1 MKIAIIGSGI
11 AGLTCALRLSDRFQ
25 VSVFEANDYLGGHT
39 ATVDV
44 VQDGTTYAIDTGFI
58 VYNERTYPHFI
69 ALLDELGLTGQ
80 PTEMSFSV
88 SNPVS
93 GLEYNGHT
101 LNTLFAQ
108 RGNLIRPSFYRFVA
122 EIVRFNRVCKR
133 YLASGDYQGLTL
145 SHLLQQEKFSPFFA
159 QHYLLPMGAA
169 IWSSSL
175 EDMRHFPLSLFLTFF
190 NHHGLLDL
198 VNRPQWMVVP
208 GGSREYVRRLA
219 ERIHDRA
226 TIHVQTPVNQVT
238 RDDAGAT
245 VHTAEQAYRFDQ
257 VIFACHSDQALAI
270 LGDSATTQERAVL
283 GALPYQANDVIL
295 HTDTRL
301 LPREKRAWASWNYQ
315 LPNSLKSSSRADMR
329 DTSPAHTR
337 RASVTYNMNILQG
350 LEAPQT
356 FCVSL
361 NPLSPIDESKVLF
374 RATYMH
380 PVLNL
385 ASHHAQQQRF
395 RINGHHRTWFCG
407 AYWYNGFHEDGVNSA
422 RDVVEQLDLQLQR
435 EAEQHTPAALEMS

>member
-1 MKIAIIGSGI
+1 MQEKLPARVRL
-11 AGLTCALRLSDRFQ
+11 LTSA
-25 VSVFEANDYLGGHT
+25 
-39 ATVDV
+39 
-44 VQDGTTYAIDTGFI
+44 
-58 VYNERTYPHFI
+58 
-69 ALLDELGLTGQ
+69 
-80 PTEMSFSV
+80 
-88 SNPVS
+88 PVS
-93 GLEYNGHT
+93 KVVRTPCGVT
-101 LNTLFAQ
+101 L
-108 RGNLIRPSFYRFVA
+108 
-122 EIVRFNRVCKR
+122 
-133 YLASGDYQGLTL
+133 
-145 SHLLQQEKFSPFFA
+145 HSP
-159 QHYLLPMGAA
+159 
-169 IWSSSL
+169 
-175 EDMRHFPLSLFLTFF
+175 
-190 NHHGLLDL
+190 HG
-198 VNRPQWMVVP
+198 
-208 GGSREYVRRLA
+208 EA
-219 ERIHDRA
+219 H
-226 TIHVQTPVNQVT
+226 
-238 RDDAGAT
+238 
-245 VHTAEQAYRFDQ
+245 FDQ
-257 VIFACHSDQALAI
+257 IIFACHSDQALAI

>member
-11 AGLTCALRLSDRFQ
+11 SGLTCALRLSERFQ
-25 VSVFEANDYLGGHT
+25 VSIFEANDYLGGHT

-44 VQDGTTYAIDTGFI
+44 VQDGIPYAIDTGFI
-58 VYNERTYPHFI
+58 VYNERTYPNFI
-69 ALLDELGLTGQ
+69 ALLDELGLIGQ

-108 RGNLIRPSFYRFVA
+108 RANLFRPAFYRFVA
-122 EIVRFNRVCKR
+122 EIARFNRVCKR
-133 YLASGDYQGLTL
+133 YLASGEHQRCGLTL

-208 GGSREYVRRLA
+208 GGSREYVRRIA
-219 ERIHDRA
+219 ERIRDRT
-226 TIHVQTPVNQVT
+226 TIHLQTPVSQVI
-238 RDDAGAT
+238 RDDSGIT
-245 VHTAEQAYRFDQ
+245 LHTAEQAYRFDQ
-257 VIFACHSDQALAI
+257 VIFACHSDQALALLETSTSDERRI
-270 LGDSATTQERAVL
+270 LGGIR
-283 GALPYQANDVIL
+283 YQPNHVIL
-295 HTDTRL
+295 HTDTQL
-301 LPREKRAWASWNYQ
+301 LPHNHRAWASWNYR
-315 LPNSLKSSSRADMR
+315 LPVDQALSHS
-329 DTSPAHTR
+329 

-350 LEAPQT
+350 FRSSTT

-361 NPLSPIDESKVLF
+361 NPQQDIDPDKTLHHAV
-374 RATYMH
+374 YHH
-380 PVLNL
+380 PVFTQQTTEY
-385 ASHHAQQQRF
+385 QQQRE
-395 RINGHHRTWFCG
+395 RINGHHRSWFCG
-407 AYWYNGFHEDGVNSA
+407 AYWYNGFHEDGVKSA
-422 RDVVEQLDLQLQR
+422 LDVISQFDQGMPYE
-435 EAEQHTPAALEMS
+435 

>member
-11 AGLTCALRLSDRFQ
+11 SGLTCALRLSERFQ
-25 VSVFEANDYLGGHT
+25 VSIFEANNYLGGHT

-44 VQDGTTYAIDTGFI
+44 VQDGIPYAIDTGFI
-58 VYNERTYPHFI
+58 VYNERTYPNFI
-69 ALLDELGLTGQ
+69 ALLDELGLIGQ

-108 RGNLIRPSFYRFVA
+108 RANLFRPAFYRFVA

-133 YLASGDYQGLTL
+133 YLASGEHQRCGLTL

-208 GGSREYVRRLA
+208 GGSREYVRRIA
-219 ERIHDRA
+219 ERIRDRA
-226 TIHVQTPVNQVT
+226 TIHLHTPVSQVI
-238 RDDAGAT
+238 RDDSGIT
-245 VHTAEQAYRFDQ
+245 LHTAEQAYRFDQ
-257 VIFACHSDQALAI
+257 VIFACHSDQALALLETSTSDERRI
-270 LGDSATTQERAVL
+270 LGGIR
-283 GALPYQANDVIL
+283 YQPNHVIL
-295 HTDTRL
+295 HTDTQL
-301 LPREKRAWASWNYQ
+301 LPHNHRAWASWNYR
-315 LPNSLKSSSRADMR
+315 LPVDQALSHS
-329 DTSPAHTR
+329 

-350 LEAPQT
+350 FRSSTT

-361 NPLSPIDESKVLF
+361 NPQQDIDPDKTLHHAV
-374 RATYMH
+374 YHH
-380 PVLNL
+380 PVFTQQTTEY
-385 ASHHAQQQRF
+385 QQQRE
-395 RINGHHRTWFCG
+395 RINGHHRSWFCG
-407 AYWYNGFHEDGVNSA
+407 AYWYNGFHEDGVKSA
-422 RDVVEQLDLQLQR
+422 LDVISQFDQGMPYE
-435 EAEQHTPAALEMS
+435 

>member
-11 AGLTCALRLSDRFQ
+11 SGLTCALRLSDRFQ
-25 VSVFEANDYLGGHT
+25 VTVFEAKDYLGGHT

-108 RGNLIRPSFYRFVA
+108 RGNLLRPSFYRFVA

-133 YLASGDYQGLTL
+133 YLANGDYQGLTL

-198 VNRPQWMVVP
+198 INRPQWMVVP
-208 GGSREYVRRLA
+208 GGSREYVQRLA
-219 ERIHDRA
+219 ERIRDRA
-226 TIHVQTPVNQVT
+226 TIHLQTPVSQVI
-238 RDDAGAT
+238 RDDAGVT
-245 VHTAEQAYRFDQ
+245 VHTADQTYRFDQ
-257 VIFACHSDQALAI
+257 VIFACHSDQALALLATSTPDEQRI
-270 LGDSATTQERAVL
+270 LG
-283 GALPYQANDVIL
+283 GMHYQPNHVIL

-301 LPREKRAWASWNYQ
+301 LPHNRRAWASWNYR
-315 LPNSLKSSSRADMR
+315 LPVDQALSRA
-329 DTSPAHTR
+329 

-350 LEAPQT
+350 IRSSTT

-361 NPLSPIDESKVLF
+361 NPQQDIDPNKILHH
-374 RATYMH
+374 AIYHH
-380 PVLNL
+380 PVFTQQTTEF
-385 ASHHAQQQRF
+385 QQQRE
-395 RINGHHRTWFCG
+395 RINGHNRSWFCG
-407 AYWYNGFHEDGVNSA
+407 AYWYNGFHEDGVRSA
-422 RDVVEQLDLQLQR
+422 LDVVNLLHQSVQDE
-435 EAEQHTPAALEMS
+435 